1 MIHISV
7 AFAPPQLANLNTS
20 TPQTTSIGHVM
31 VIGATNRPGS
41 IDPAL
46 RRPGRFDREIEI
58 GVPNSIDRADILE
71 KLLCKMKHSVT
82 SPELQRYGV
91 NFRFIYLYMNSS
103 STEVWD

>member
-1 MIHISV
+1 
-7 AFAPPQLANLNTS
+7 
-20 TPQTTSIGHVM
+20 M

-71 KLLCKMKHSVT
+71 KLLCKMKHAIT
-82 SPELQRYGV
+82 SSELQRYDR
-91 NFRFIYLYMNSS
+91 NFKCIGFCVDLSSAEVVVLVVVVCFIF
-103 STEVWD
+103 E